1 MRLVVNLPA
10 LVMSTLLLLS
20 ATPLPACAQEDPPPP
35 YSSLPILAKKVA
47 DSAWSPDTS
56 TSLRLS
62 RSGGTSARVYP
73 AVGAYTTST
82 NRASWLIG
90 QAAPAPQSDKP
101 EAPRLRDFGH
111 ALAPNFTTGLFSP
124 KNLKPLAIGSMATLA
139 FLPLDQ
145 KIGDSTRGHFV
156 EFGKSGSISSHH
168 Y

>member
-1 MRLVVNLPA
+1 MVPGYFH
-10 LVMSTLLLLS
+10 LLASLKVRRHIGACLS
-20 ATPLPACAQEDPPPP
+20 SCGCVHDLNKQ
-35 YSSLPILAKKVA
+35 SILAHRA
-47 DSAWSPDTS
+47 GCSGS
-56 TSLRLS
+56 T
-62 RSGGTSARVYP
+62 V
-73 AVGAYTTST
+73 
-82 NRASWLIG
+82 
-90 QAAPAPQSDKP
+90 
-101 EAPRLRDFGH
+101 RDFGH